1 MSVSINT
8 TASPDPAS
16 AGTSQP
22 AQPGAT
28 TADYDSIYDSAFASL
43 EQMMQA
49 IFAQD
54 GVSAS
59 DLDGTGDTTGTDT
72 TGDAGAAADSGM
84 TAQSASGALAGY
96 MNQNGIK
103 TLNPDQLYQMAY
115 NPKAGTP
122 SDVTAAAKFML
133 QNPDVFNQ
141 IETHDVAGA
150 DGIAGANDFDWA
162 AEGGL
167 DDDASTQDDSGSGA
181 DTDGGSDTGGGST
194 GGNPMSVQSAAGA
207 LSSYM
212 SQNSVW
218 TLDPS
223 QLYQLAYNPKAGT
236 PATVSQAAKT
246 MLENSDAFNQI
257 ETHDAPGADGI
268 AGASDFQWAAQG
280 GLSTGNA
287 PKMNAQT
294 AAGALASYMNQNDVW
309 TLTPNQLYQMAYNP
323 PAGTPSSVTAAAKY
337 MLQHSSTFNQIESHD
352 QAGEGG
358 MADVQ
363 DVEWAAQGGLSGLGA
378 ETPAQPLTNA
388 DGTPMTAQTASSAL
402 GAYMNQNSIGTLDP
416 NQLYQMAYHPQSGTP
431 SEVTNAAMFMLD
443 HPSTFNQIETHDVP
457 GADGIAG
464 ANDFDWAAQG
474 GLDQSQT
481 S

>member
-1 MSVSINT
+1 
-8 TASPDPAS
+8 
-16 AGTSQP
+16 
-22 AQPGAT
+22 
-28 TADYDSIYDSAFASL
+28 
-43 EQMMQA
+43 
-49 IFAQD
+49 
-54 GVSAS
+54 
-59 DLDGTGDTTGTDT
+59 
-72 TGDAGAAADSGM
+72 
-84 TAQSASGALAGY
+84 
-96 MNQNGIK
+96 
-103 TLNPDQLYQMAY
+103 
-115 NPKAGTP
+115 
-122 SDVTAAAKFML
+122 
-133 QNPDVFNQ
+133 
-141 IETHDVAGA
+141 
-150 DGIAGANDFDWA
+150 
-162 AEGGL
+162 
-167 DDDASTQDDSGSGA
+167 
-181 DTDGGSDTGGGST
+181 
-194 GGNPMSVQSAAGA
+194 MSVQSAAGA

-223 QLYQLAYNPKAGT
+223 QLYQLAYNPKGGT

-257 ETHDAPGADGI
+257 ETHDAPGTDGI

-280 GLSTGNA
+280 GLTTGNA

-294 AAGALASYMNQNDVW
+294 AAGALASYMNQHDVW

-323 PAGTPSSVTAAAKY
+323 QAGTPDSVSKAAKY
-337 MLQHSSTFNQIESHD
+337 MLQHSNTFNQIESHD

-363 DVEWAAQGGLSGLGA
+363 DVEWAAQGGLGA
-378 ETPAQPLTNA
+378 LTPAQPLTNA

-402 GAYMNQNSIGTLDP
+402 GAYMNQQGIGTLDP
-416 NQLYQMAYHPQSGTP
+416 NQLYQMAYHPQSATP

-443 HPSTFNQIETHDVP
+443 HPSTFNQIETHDVV